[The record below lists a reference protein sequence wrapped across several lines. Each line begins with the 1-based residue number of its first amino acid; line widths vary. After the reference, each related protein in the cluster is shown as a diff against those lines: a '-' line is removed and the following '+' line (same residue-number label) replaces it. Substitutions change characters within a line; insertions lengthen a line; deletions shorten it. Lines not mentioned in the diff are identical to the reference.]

1 MREAIVG
8 SLVGSSRSMVEL
20 RSYIPKVARSDVN
33 VLITGATGTGKE
45 RVAESIHYASARRDD
60 PFICVNCAAIPESL
74 IESELFGYERGAFTG
89 AHDSYLGKLRL
100 AGTGTVF
107 LDEIGDMSLSAQAK
121 VLRAIESREVFPLG
135 GRHVAHIEARFIA
148 AVNQDLEPLLAENR
162 FRRDLYYRLNVA
174 RILLLPLNERSE
186 DIPELVFHYLEH
198 FNGRFH
204 AEVEAPDA
212 ELLQCLMSY
221 TWPGNIRE
229 VRNLVEAIFI
239 DPPLGP
245 ISLAD
250 LPESFRRIFAVY
262 ARQAVPER
270 ERLVSALYQTNWNKS
285 KAAAS
290 LNWSRMTLYRKLE
303 KYQILDPHD
312 PSRSSDS

>member
-1 MREAIVG
+1 
-8 SLVGSSRSMVEL
+8 
-20 RSYIPKVARSDVN
+20 
-33 VLITGATGTGKE
+33 
-45 RVAESIHYASARRDD
+45 
-60 PFICVNCAAIPESL
+60 
-74 IESELFGYERGAFTG
+74 
-89 AHDSYLGKLRL
+89 
-100 AGTGTVF
+100 
-107 LDEIGDMSLSAQAK
+107 
-121 VLRAIESREVFPLG
+121 
-135 GRHVAHIEARFIA
+135 
-148 AVNQDLEPLLAENR
+148 
-162 FRRDLYYRLNVA
+162 
-174 RILLLPLNERSE
+174 
-186 DIPELVFHYLEH
+186 VFHYLEH